1 MELPGLAPEEGVV
14 CAGSDDGRAWL
25 GLGVPALVPLLRVS
39 AERAAWFE
47 NHLVACMA
55 SSGHVDIAEAPPIS
69 VL

>member
-1 MELPGLAPEEGVV
+1 MLGLTM
-14 CAGSDDGRAWL
+14 AGQRGGRAWL
-25 GLGVPALVPLLRVS
+25 GLGVRALVPLLRVS

-55 SSGHVDIAEAPPIS
+55 SSGHVDIAEAPAIS